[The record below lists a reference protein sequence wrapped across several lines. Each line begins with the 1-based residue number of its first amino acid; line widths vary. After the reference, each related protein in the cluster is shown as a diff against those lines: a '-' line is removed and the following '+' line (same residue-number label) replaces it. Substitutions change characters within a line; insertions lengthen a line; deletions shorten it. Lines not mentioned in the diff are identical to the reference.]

1 MSILCILAGMVWL
14 FLRVFPQDYAR
25 KGQPL
30 PERLVSSKPGDDFT
44 EEKLLMKKAQACHQ
58 RNAKEEML
66 STLKRLNSR
75 DAEQFL
81 WENKYFGEVADRMVE
96 RGNYFPLQIGTIK
109 KN

>member
-1 MSILCILAGMVWL
+1 
-14 FLRVFPQDYAR
+14 
-25 KGQPL
+25 
-30 PERLVSSKPGDDFT
+30 
-44 EEKLLMKKAQACHQ
+44 MKKAKACHQ

-81 WENKYFGEVADRMVE
+81 WENKYFGEVADRMIE

>member
-1 MSILCILAGMVWL
+1 
-14 FLRVFPQDYAR
+14 
-25 KGQPL
+25 
-30 PERLVSSKPGDDFT
+30 
-44 EEKLLMKKAQACHQ
+44 MKKAKACHQ

-81 WENKYFGEVADRMVE
+81 WENKYFGEAADRMIE